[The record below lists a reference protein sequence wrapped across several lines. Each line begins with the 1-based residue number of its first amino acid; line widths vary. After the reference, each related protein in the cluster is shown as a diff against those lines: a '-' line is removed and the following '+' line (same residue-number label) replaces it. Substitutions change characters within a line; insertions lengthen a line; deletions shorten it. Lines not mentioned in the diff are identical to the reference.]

1 MGGIKNKPGLSNA
14 PKSAVVAITSV
25 DELDYTAKNKQIL
38 DFFADNEVEI
48 GTTCIVID
56 IRPTKTKGK
65 SSLFCVS
72 SIEIGG
78 SASGDFDKMSM
89 AERLAQGFASNSLM
103 RGRITFS
110 DELIKKFELEKGAEV
125 SVNDINFTMRVY
137 ESREPFYAG
146 QKPVGFTN
154 DKGVFEPRL
163 VDGEPF
169 FRDTKVVTEQ
179 ELESLGHQLTVTSPS
194 NLPI

>member
-1 MGGIKNKPGLSNA
+1 MGGIKTKPGLSNA
-14 PKSAVVAITSV
+14 PKQAVAKIESIE
-25 DELDYTAKNKQIL
+25 DLDYTAKNKQIL
-38 DFFADNEVEI
+38 DFFAENGAEI
-48 GTTCIVID
+48 GTTCVVID
-56 IRPTKTKGK
+56 IRDTKTKGK

-78 SASGDFDKMSM
+78 SSSGDFDKMSM

-110 DELIKKFELEKGAEV
+110 DELIAKFELEKGSEV
-125 SVNDINFTMRVY
+125 SVNGINFTMRVY

-154 DKGVFEPRL
+154 EKGVFEARL
-163 VDGEPF
+163 VDGKPF
-169 FRDTKVVTEQ
+169 FRDTKIVTEQ
-179 ELESLGHQLTVTSPS
+179 ELEVLGHQLTVTAPS